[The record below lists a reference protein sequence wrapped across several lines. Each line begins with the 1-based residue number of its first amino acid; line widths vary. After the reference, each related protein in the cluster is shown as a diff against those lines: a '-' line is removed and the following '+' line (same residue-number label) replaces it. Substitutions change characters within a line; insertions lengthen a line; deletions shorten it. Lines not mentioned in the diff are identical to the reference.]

1 MPTQDQ
7 RPFVRGKGVGGAGVS
22 AQRTGES
29 PYTHN
34 SLSAPFPYFGGKS
47 RLAPAIWQRLGNPTV
62 YVEPFAGS
70 LACLLARPD
79 GAGQREIVCDLD
91 GGISNFWRAVTADP
105 DAVAAWAD
113 YPTFHADLT
122 ARHKWLRAWFAENS
136 AELSND
142 PHFYCAKVAGWWV
155 WGISL
160 WIGGGWCNATSDR
173 KDGTL
178 KDKRPMVG
186 VKGVGG
192 EGVSAQR
199 INLPSDPQRVWDVR
213 PAVTSGNGVSAQ
225 AQRAQKDRDQVPF
238 VHHDGPGGQGVS
250 AQRINLPFVKDKIPK
265 MPNNAGGSGV
275 SAQSSRATQDQ
286 RPMVDNKGYGNAV
299 SAQSKQAR
307 DQTPKM
313 YDRPG
318 GSGVSAQRTPDKRPF
333 VRPHPGGTGVNAQ
346 TMAAQESRTPDKRPY
361 AGVTGGGQGVS
372 AQRLNTPDKMPQV
385 YDRPG
390 GHLLSAQSRTRPDL
404 VSWFRAIQERL
415 KGVIVLNRSWES
427 ALTPTLLMHTPTAPK
442 PPVGI
447 LLDPPYLT
455 VDRQSELYGSDADGS
470 SSDVATAAYAWAI
483 ANGDRFRIAYCCHEG
498 DFPVPDG
505 WTFIT
510 ASFGGVKDVERRASR
525 QDMVMFSPMC
535 VPDEPDPQM
544 TLL

>member
-1 MPTQDQ
+1 M
-7 RPFVRGKGVGGAGVS
+7 
-22 AQRTGES
+22 
-29 PYTHN
+29 
-34 SLSAPFPYFGGKS
+34 
-47 RLAPAIWQRLGNPTV
+47 GNPTV

-70 LACLLARPD
+70 LACLLARPE
-79 GAGQREIVCDLD
+79 GSGQREIVCDLD

-122 ARHKWLRAWFAENS
+122 ARHKWLRAWFAEHT

-178 KDKRPMVG
+178 TDKRPMVV

-199 INLPSDPQRVWDVR
+199 INLPQTTHDKR
-213 PAVTSGNGVSAQ
+213 P
-225 AQRAQKDRDQVPF
+225 K
-238 VHHDGPGGQGVS
+238 VHDSP
-250 AQRINLPFVKDKIPK
+250 
-265 MPNNAGGSGV
+265 GGSGV
-275 SAQSSRATQDQ
+275 SAQGTRAQI
-286 RPMVDNKGYGNAV
+286 PAV
-299 SAQSKQAR
+299 A
-307 DQTPKM
+307 
-313 YDRPG
+313 DRPG
-318 GSGVSAQRTPDKRPF
+318 GAGVSAQRTPDKRPY
-333 VRPHPGGTGVNAQ
+333 VMSH
-346 TMAAQESRTPDKRPY
+346 D
-361 AGVTGGGQGVS
+361 GGQGVS
-372 AQRLNTPDKMPQV
+372 AQRLNTPDQIPNVGIKI
-385 YDRPG
+385 G
-390 GHLLSAQSRTRPDL
+390 GRGVDSQRTTRPDL

-535 VPDEPDPQM
+535 VPDAPDPQM

>member
-1 MPTQDQ
+1 M
-7 RPFVRGKGVGGAGVS
+7 
-22 AQRTGES
+22 
-29 PYTHN
+29 N
-34 SLSAPFPYFGGKS
+34 FGGKS
-47 RLAPAIWQRLGNPTV
+47 RLAPAIWERLGNPVV

-91 GGISNFWRAVTADP
+91 GGISNFWRAVTAEP
-105 DAVAAWAD
+105 DLVAAWAD

-122 ARHKWLRAWFAENS
+122 ARHKWLRAWFAEHS
-136 AELSND
+136 AELSAD

-160 WIGGGWCNATSDR
+160 WIGGGWCNAISST
-173 KDGTL
+173 KTP
-178 KDKRPMVG
+178 DKRPMVMHT
-186 VKGVGG
+186 GG
-192 EGVSAQR
+192 GAGISA
-199 INLPSDPQRVWDVR
+199 QRVWDVR
-213 PAVTSGNGVSAQ
+213 PAVTSANGVSAQ
-225 AQRAQKDRDQVPF
+225 AQRAKMPKVLAN
-238 VHHDGPGGQGVS
+238 PGGNGVS
-250 AQRINLPFVKDKIPK
+250 AQGSRAQGGQIPFVH
-265 MPNNAGGSGV
+265 NG
-275 SAQSSRATQDQ
+275 
-286 RPMVDNKGYGNAV
+286 
-299 SAQSKQAR
+299 
-307 DQTPKM
+307 
-313 YDRPG
+313 
-318 GSGVSAQRTPDKRPF
+318 
-333 VRPHPGGTGVNAQ
+333 
-346 TMAAQESRTPDKRPY
+346 
-361 AGVTGGGQGVS
+361 GGGQGVS
-372 AQRLNTPDKMPQV
+372 AQRLSVPDQIPRV
-385 YDRPG
+385 PG
-390 GHLLSAQSRTRPDL
+390 AAFGNGVSAQRQTRPDL
-404 VSWFRAIQERL
+404 VEWFRAIQERL

-498 DFPVPDG
+498 DFPVPEG

-525 QDMVMFSPMC
+525 QDMVMFSPLC

-544 TLL
+544 QLL